1 MKKTRTYVRHSGIA
15 RIVCILLAFL
25 YLAPNM
31 PAIRSLALETSATTE
46 TADPTYGNERVLAND
61 YENFPMTDGG
71 IPPYVYGNDLIQ
83 NGDFDSAVG
92 VVEAHYT
99 DNLITGDGTYSA
111 SRNAIEAGESAESA
125 VAGVWGN
132 HGWADG
138 YPQFAFDGD
147 NTVVRITNRG
157 PVWSHFLLNVEGQ
170 GKGYYT
176 VSFDYSN
183 VKPAFNV
190 YCALGH
196 LAPDTWTAIK
206 AYGHTDANLVS
217 APGWQNLNV
226 GTPIEGKE
234 NWFRYEHEYEVTFDG
249 LNLFRV
255 WAYVG
260 ADATGSFLADNISVT
275 YRATQDDAKGTQN
288 LVEGGGTFEGVIPTV
303 GTAADQTVN
312 GVWRTAGN
320 AAVVLDGNNAVL
332 ELGYDGTSEG
342 QAAHRF
348 DGGNGKGKYRVEF
361 DYTGDADGYV
371 SLATADNL
379 TTQTSQVYT
388 QDSAENL
395 FTTTGTDVDGRDG
408 WKHFSAEIETADLA
422 PDVVKLWCDTGADSS
437 KHVKIDNLS
446 VQYYVPEHK
455 PESYT
460 LQENDESGWTTT
472 GTGVIRAEGQSYAL
486 TVTGDAAVTTK
497 TFEDQV
503 AGTYSVAL
511 KFKADAG
518 AGASL
523 VAKLGD
529 AQSDN
534 LALQSQQTDD
544 YNVIECKLTSPTAFS
559 GLTFETTG
567 QVTLE
572 DVTLRSAEINYG
584 AASQVHEVAVYEG
597 NNLVVDG
604 GTLEGYLAEGTD
616 SEPVARITHADV
628 ASQAKNGIWSNS
640 AWGDYSAVIEKDG
653 NNTVAKIGKSSV
665 GAGPFA
671 HAIWT
676 FENQGAARYLVEF
689 DYRMS
694 GITDNCAVAVNG
706 SDFNNAN
713 PSVSL
718 LRYSGT
724 QIADREGWYRFSEE
738 FQVTANMQYVRLWYN
753 TANNANNYVLMDN
766 LSVKKQTGTRL
777 QGEGSY
783 VVPTE
788 APAVL
793 SDVYS
798 FATDAPAVI
807 ADEQGNA
814 VVKMHGA
821 NYSSFFDCFKFE
833 KAGVYAVSFD
843 FRLEGET
850 DNVGLRINPVEEQ
863 YTYDIPL
870 LQYEAQWEESVL
882 GEDWNHFVYYIKI
895 DDEVA
900 YKDASLQ
907 YWVHSA
913 NRATFSIDNLSVK
926 RLVSADPTGNPV
938 WGKELI
944 ADGGFETVL
953 GNKLS
958 LTVPN
963 ALNLAHIAVGSVRS
977 LNAEA
982 PAEITAYNGEYT
994 AKLSGTSGTSSI
1006 ANKAVLQNEGLYL
1019 VEIRYAVTD
1028 GYAEKNGASLTYAL
1042 GSLAPQDILTAT
1054 ADGDTGFKVFRQ
1066 YVRLTA
1072 EEAEAVDA
1080 VSVNFTC
1087 IEGDAAWIDSVS
1099 VKKEIGS
1106 DIPKEETPDDDTEGK
1121 TRYDLVSG
1129 GDFEGYDAGTS
1140 FGDSVTKDMFGTT
1153 SLDMPAQVVV
1163 NDKDAVNTSKVL
1175 LLQHQAGSQ
1184 KDFSSA
1190 FNLYTS
1196 NAELEKGRTYYVTFD
1211 YKYQIAEPLDTSL
1224 VVSDG
1229 RRFTMDEGF
1238 TFCFVGGTNIGH
1250 HEIYLGSVEDG
1261 DQTAGA
1267 NNQKCKISKTDLGE
1281 GWSRITFAFTANTGI
1296 NVACNSFRFLLLTNK
1311 NTANYAMFDNV
1322 ALYTYYDNG
1331 DVPPTPPDGG
1341 DEKPDPQPQP
1351 TPAPSDSGCG
1361 SAGCGSSLGSV
1372 AMSAVA
1378 ICALLGAGT
1387 VLSRR
1392 PKKHHETEKEERE

>member
-1 MKKTRTYVRHSGIA
+1 M
-15 RIVCILLAFL
+15 
-25 YLAPNM
+25 
-31 PAIRSLALETSATTE
+31 
-46 TADPTYGNERVLAND
+46 
-61 YENFPMTDGG
+61 
-71 IPPYVYGNDLIQ
+71 
-83 NGDFDSAVG
+83 
-92 VVEAHYT
+92 
-99 DNLITGDGTYSA
+99 
-111 SRNAIEAGESAESA
+111 
-125 VAGVWGN
+125 
-132 HGWADG
+132 
-138 YPQFAFDGD
+138 
-147 NTVVRITNRG
+147 
-157 PVWSHFLLNVEGQ
+157 
-170 GKGYYT
+170 
-176 VSFDYSN
+176 
-183 VKPAFNV
+183 
-190 YCALGH
+190 
-196 LAPDTWTAIK
+196 
-206 AYGHTDANLVS
+206 
-217 APGWQNLNV
+217 
-226 GTPIEGKE
+226 
-234 NWFRYEHEYEVTFDG
+234 
-249 LNLFRV
+249 
-255 WAYVG
+255 
-260 ADATGSFLADNISVT
+260 
-275 YRATQDDAKGTQN
+275 
-288 LVEGGGTFEGVIPTV
+288 
-303 GTAADQTVN
+303 
-312 GVWRTAGN
+312 
-320 AAVVLDGNNAVL
+320 
-332 ELGYDGTSEG
+332 
-342 QAAHRF
+342 
-348 DGGNGKGKYRVEF
+348 
-361 DYTGDADGYV
+361 
-371 SLATADNL
+371 
-379 TTQTSQVYT
+379 TQTSQVYT
-388 QDSAENL
+388 QGSAENL
-395 FTTTGTDVDGRDG
+395 FTTTGTAVDGRDG
-408 WKHFSAEIETADLA
+408 WKHFSAEIETGELA
-422 PDVVKLWCDTGADSS
+422 PDVVKLWCNTGADSA
-437 KHVKIDNLS
+437 KHVAIDNLS
-446 VQYYVPEHK
+446 VQYYVPENK

-460 LQENDESGWTTT
+460 LQENDVSGWTTT

-486 TVTGDAAVTTK
+486 TVTGNAAVTAK
-497 TFEDQV
+497 TFDEQV

-511 KFKADAG
+511 KFKVD

-534 LALQSQQTDD
+534 LALQSQQIDG
-544 YNVIECKLTSPTAFS
+544 YNVIECKLTSTTAFS

-597 NNLVVDG
+597 DNLVVGG

-616 SEPVARITHADV
+616 SELVARITHADV
-628 ASQAKNGIWSNS
+628 ASQAKHGIWSNS

-653 NNTVAKIGKSSV
+653 DNTVAKIGKSSV
-665 GAGPFA
+665 GRGAFA

-706 SDFNNAN
+706 SDFNNNN

-718 LRYSGT
+718 LRYGGT
-724 QIADREGWYRFSEE
+724 PVAGRDGWYRFSEE
-738 FQVTANMQYVRLWYN
+738 FQATANMQYVRLWYN

-788 APAVL
+788 VPAVL

-821 NYSSFFDCFKFE
+821 NFSSFFDCFKFE

-843 FRLEGET
+843 FRLEDEP
-850 DNVGLRINPVEEQ
+850 DNIGLRINPVEDK
-863 YTYDIPL
+863 YTFDIPL
-870 LQYEAQWEESVL
+870 LQYEAQWEESAL
-882 GEDWNHFVYYIKI
+882 GKGWNRFVYYIKI

-907 YWVHSA
+907 YWVHSG
-913 NRATFSIDNLSVK
+913 NKATFSIDNLSVK

-963 ALNLAHIAVGSVRS
+963 ARNLAHVAVGSVRS

-982 PAEITAYNGEYT
+982 SAEIVAYNGEFT

-1042 GSLAPQDILTAT
+1042 GSLDPQDILTAT

-1072 EEAEAVDA
+1072 EEADAVDA
-1080 VSVNFTC
+1080 VSVNFAC
-1087 IEGDAAWIDSVS
+1087 IEGDTAWIDSVS

-1153 SLDMPAQVVV
+1153 SLDMPARVVV

-1196 NAELEKGRTYYVTFD
+1196 NAELERGRTYYVSFD
-1211 YKYQIAEPLDTSL
+1211 YKYNIEEPLDTAL

-1250 HEIYLGSVEDG
+1250 HEIKLGSVQDG
-1261 DQTAGA
+1261 DETTGA

-1281 GWSRITFAFTANTGI
+1281 GWSRISFSFTANTGI

-1311 NTANYAMFDNV
+1311 NAANYAMFDNV
-1322 ALYTYYDNG
+1322 AFYTYYDSG
-1331 DVPPTPPDGG
+1331 EVPPDSPEPPGPDDSEKPDDTTPTPPA
-1341 DEKPDPQPQP
+1341 KK
-1351 TPAPSDSGCG
+1351 GC
-1361 SAGCGSSLGSV
+1361 GCGSSIANTLPV
-1372 AMSAVA
+1372 ALCAGALLIAGAVA
-1378 ICALLGAGT
+1378 IT
-1387 VLSRR
+1387 FVRKN
-1392 PKKHHETEKEERE
+1392 KKRVKSDKEEK

>member
-1 MKKTRTYVRHSGIA
+1 MKKTRTHVRHSGIA
-15 RIVCILLAFL
+15 WIVCILLAFL

-46 TADPTYGNERVLAND
+46 TADPTYGNERVWAND

-71 IPPYVYGNDLIQ
+71 VPPYVYGNDLIR

-92 VVEAHYT
+92 VVAAQYT
-99 DNLITGDGTYSA
+99 ENLVTGDG
-111 SRNAIEAGESAESA
+111 
-125 VAGVWGN
+125 
-132 HGWADG
+132 
-138 YPQFAFDGD
+138 
-147 NTVVRITNRG
+147 
-157 PVWSHFLLNVEGQ
+157 
-170 GKGYYT
+170 
-176 VSFDYSN
+176 
-183 VKPAFNV
+183 
-190 YCALGH
+190 
-196 LAPDTWTAIK
+196 
-206 AYGHTDANLVS
+206 
-217 APGWQNLNV
+217 
-226 GTPIEGKE
+226 
-234 NWFRYEHEYEVTFDG
+234 
-249 LNLFRV
+249 
-255 WAYVG
+255 
-260 ADATGSFLADNISVT
+260 
-275 YRATQDDAKGTQN
+275 
-288 LVEGGGTFEGVIPTV
+288 
-303 GTAADQTVN
+303 
-312 GVWRTAGN
+312 
-320 AAVVLDGNNAVL
+320 NNDVL
-332 ELGYDGTSEG
+332 ELGFDGTDEG
-342 QAAHRF
+342 QATPGF
-348 DGGNGKGKYRVEF
+348 DGSNGKGKYRVEF
-361 DYTGDADGYV
+361 DYKGDADGYV
-371 SLATADNL
+371 SLAKAGALD
-379 TTQTSQVYT
+379 TQTIKVYT
-388 QDSAENL
+388 PGSAENL
-395 FTTTGTDVDGRDG
+395 FTTTGTDVEGSDG
-408 WKHFSAEIETADLA
+408 WKHFSAEIETGNIA
-422 PDVVKLWCDTGADSS
+422 PDVVKLWCYTGADSA
-437 KHVKIDNLS
+437 KHVAIKDLS
-446 VQYYVPEHK
+446 VKYYVPEHK

-460 LQENDESGWTTT
+460 LQENDASGWTTT
-472 GTGVIRAEGQSYAL
+472 GTGVIHAEGQNYVL
-486 TVTGDAAVTTK
+486 TVTDNAAETTKTTK
-497 TFEDQV
+497 TFDAQI
-503 AGTYSVAL
+503 AGTYSLAL
-511 KFKADAG
+511 KYKVD

-534 LALQSQQTDD
+534 LALQSQQTDG
-544 YNVIECKLTSPTAFS
+544 YNVIECKLTSTTAFS

-572 DVTLRSAEINYG
+572 DVKLRSAEINYG
-584 AASQVHEVAVYEG
+584 AASQVHEVAVYKG
-597 NNLVVDG
+597 DNLVVGG
-604 GTLEGYLAEGTD
+604 GTLEGYLAEDTD

-628 ASQAKNGIWSNS
+628 ASQAKHGIWSNRD
-640 AWGDYSAVIEKDG
+640 WGDYSAVIEKDDG
-653 NNTVAKIGKSSV
+653 NTVAKIGRSSV

-689 DYRMS
+689 DYCMY
-694 GITDNCAVAVNG
+694 GTTDNCAVVVNG
-706 SDFNNAN
+706 SDFNNNN

-718 LRYSGT
+718 LGYRGT
-724 QIADREGWYRFSEE
+724 PVVDRVGWYRFSEE
-738 FQVTANMQYVRLWYN
+738 FQATANMQYVRLWYN
-753 TANNANNYVLMDN
+753 TFNNANNYVLMDN
-766 LSVKKQTGTRL
+766 LSVKKQTGTQV

-788 APAVL
+788 TPAVL

-807 ADEQGNA
+807 ADEQDNA

-821 NYSSFFDCFKFE
+821 HFSSFFDCFKFE

-850 DNVGLRINPVEEQ
+850 DNIGLRINPVEEQ

-870 LQYEAQWEESVL
+870 LQYKAQWEASAL
-882 GEDWNHFVYYIKI
+882 GEDWNRFVYYIKI

-907 YWVHSA
+907 YWVLSN

-926 RLVSADPTGNPV
+926 RLVSADPTGNPG

-944 ADGGFETVL
+944 EDGGFETVL
-953 GNKLS
+953 GNKPS

-963 ALNLAHIAVGSVRS
+963 ALNLAHVAVGSVRS

-982 PAEITAYNGEYT
+982 PAEIVVHNGEFT
-994 AKLSGTSGTSSI
+994 AELSGTAGTSSI

-1019 VEIRYAVTD
+1019 VEIRYAVTE
-1028 GYAEKNGASLTYAL
+1028 GYAEKNDASLTYAL
-1042 GSLAPQDILTAT
+1042 GSFAKQDILTSAV
-1054 ADGDTGFKVFRQ
+1054 ADGDTGFQVFRQ

-1072 EEAEAVDA
+1072 EEADAVDA
-1080 VSVNFTC
+1080 VSVNFAC
-1087 IEGDAAWIDSVS
+1087 IDGDTAWIDSVS

-1175 LLQHQAGSQ
+1175 LLQHEKNSQ

-1267 NNQKCKISKTDLGE
+1267 NNQKCRISKTDLGE

-1311 NTANYAMFDNV
+1311 NTDNYAMFDNV
-1322 ALYTYYDNG
+1322 ALYTYYDSG
-1331 DVPPTPPDGG
+1331 DVPPPPDGG
-1341 DEKPDPQPQP
+1341 DEEPDPQPQPQPQP

-1361 SAGCGSSLGSV
+1361 CAGCGSSLGSV